1 MPWLTG
7 NSRGPFHE
15 GILEM
20 AYPCGIEGQELV
32 RLDASREAILDA
44 PASSVTGA
52 INHHREHWQPSDG
65 DDGPRQDCS
74 NAPRWGV
81 TICYVYDE

>member
-52 INHHREHWQPSDG
+52 TAG
-65 DDGPRQDCS
+65 
-74 NAPRWGV
+74 GV
-81 TICYVYDE
+81 AVILLLLASYVWLIRRIISE